1 MSSVNDTPIIRL
13 DYRKVSIPAVIR
25 IIYELNK
32 KGDYVL
38 INPHDRRTR
47 IIDIDLKRGCDVT
60 YRPYGTPTY
69 YYIYYIYSYDI
80 DGYVKFYISYNR
92 YKFEYIMD
100 SVRLLLKLSTLKDSN
115 FEKFINNIQ
124 LFCEH
129 YKEIKELLK
138 YVSDDASTISINNIV
153 NHYIKNK
160 SIFDDFSAGKYSI
173 DEIMN
178 VRRIVLEKILTFRNR
193 FDKTL
198 EKIDLVVCKYGQYQ
212 MEISKYG
219 VFHFNLFGSNW
230 FKLLINESDIDF
242 YCGEKYYIPRLDIGC
257 LVLNSNNLIDK
268 LLLNANRK
276 AFDIVNNL
284 DQKEVSD
291 E

>member
-80 DGYVKFYISYNR
+80 DAYVKFYISYNR
-92 YKFEYIMD
+92 YIFEYIMD

-160 SIFDDFSAGKYSI
+160 FIFDDFSAEKYSI

-198 EKIDLVVCKYGQYQ
+198 EKINSIACKYGQYQ
-212 MEISKYG
+212 MEISKYK

-230 FKLLINESDIDF
+230 FKLLINELDIDF